1 MQIKNLLIF
10 SSVILITFLSSVQ
23 SSLKFEIN
31 VDRPRCFYEELFK
44 DSVMMVKWKV
54 SGINEPDEQKAKSFY
69 MNIQLAIIDDK
80 SGAIMKREMFNAAT
94 GKISFHA
101 SEEGFYKICVTYHG
115 GWHVPYPALIGI
127 KINSDNMDEPNFKK
141 GIKIEDVSQVKQKI
155 TNLLADGNEIV
166 KRQKVETEEEDHT
179 ALDHIHFTKYY
190 YNMAVF
196 QILVVLALGIYQ
208 VFKFRKF
215 LSTNNFI

>member
-10 SSVILITFLSSVQ
+10 SSIIIITILSRAE

-31 VDRPRCFYEELFK
+31 VDRPRCYYEELFK

-54 SGINEPDEQKAKSFY
+54 SGINEPDEQKAKTFF
-69 MNIQLAIIDDK
+69 MNIQLAIIQEK
-80 SGAIMKREMFNAAT
+80 TSTIMKREMFNAAT

-101 SEEGFYKICVTYHG
+101 SEEGLYKICVTYHG

-127 KINSDNMDEPNFKK
+127 KINSDNMDEPDIKK
-141 GIKIEDVSQVKQKI
+141 GLKTDEVSQVQQKI
-155 TNLLADGNEIV
+155 SNLLADGKEIV

-179 ALDHIHFTKYY
+179 AIDHIHFTKYY
-190 YNMAVF
+190 YNLAVF

-208 VFKFRKF
+208 VFRFRKF
-215 LSTNNFI
+215 LSANNFI